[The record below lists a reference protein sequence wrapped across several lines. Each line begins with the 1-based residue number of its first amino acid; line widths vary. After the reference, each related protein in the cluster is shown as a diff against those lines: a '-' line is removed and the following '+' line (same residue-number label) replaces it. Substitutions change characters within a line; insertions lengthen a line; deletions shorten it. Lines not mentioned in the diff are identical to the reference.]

1 MLPNRRVNYRLASLI
16 PLCCN
21 NTPANGYITSRTK
34 KQQAD
39 HDKACFLHKTAPPL
53 KRNISMKE
61 VLDNIVKLFNL
72 KAFQLAIEQYRLP
85 YICILKLVV
94 ALELIAVAVGLL
106 YKINSDH

>member
-21 NTPANGYITSRTK
+21 NTPADGYITSCTK

-39 HDKACFLHKTAPPL
+39 HDKASFLHKTTPPL

-61 VLDNIVKLFNL
+61 AFDNV
-72 KAFQLAIEQYRLP
+72 
-85 YICILKLVV
+85 
-94 ALELIAVAVGLL
+94 
-106 YKINSDH
+106 ST